1 MPVCMGFWR
10 RIIIAILLDNDIK
23 GITACC
29 METINKIR
37 YSMQQIGIPA
47 DDVQYLASG
56 DDSDTFL
63 CNQKYVAKIPKYRET
78 ETAQQKRCRA
88 FSKRDVSFVVY

>member
-37 YSMQQIGIPA
+37 YTMQQIGIPA
-47 DDVQYLASG
+47 DDIQYLASG
-56 DDSDTFL
+56 DD
-63 CNQKYVAKIPKYRET
+63 RET